1 MISMDMNI
9 QNTHLSLSL
18 CRLKKI
24 KIRRIFKY
32 MATMASLSLLI
43 LISILGIFVHF
54 FCYRHNGSCGK
65 VSLFPVVDRRHDNW
79 LVRLG

>member
-43 LISILGIFVHF
+43 IDIYSGYFCAFFLLQTQWFVWKSF
-54 FCYRHNGSCGK
+54 SVSSC
-65 VSLFPVVDRRHDNW
+65 
-79 LVRLG
+79 